1 MKGKAEENRPPGPTK
16 KFLYRGPNRPAQEDE
31 DAHPEFPPRKRSIP
45 TGFDFDLDEVW
56 SIKKNIP
63 IPPRTPRGLG
73 SQVGTKIT
81 TTGFYSRHT
90 NVKKDAKPDP
100 LGMGN
105 SDRSRTGQ
113 LKAQDASPTWKSR
126 SPGFGGQPSPRSS
139 ADDDFDFEDDIFGP
153 PTGSKATNHMDR
165 KNAGWRGTYGL

>member
-1 MKGKAEENRPPGPTK
+1 MEQKTAQRKGPTK
-16 KFLYRGPNRPAQEDE
+16 KFLYRGPNRPAEEDE
-31 DAHPEFPPRKRSIP
+31 DSHPDFPPRKRSIP

-63 IPPRTPRGLG
+63 IPPRTPRGLTG
-73 SQVGTKIT
+73 QVGTKIT

-100 LGMGN
+100 LSMGN
-105 SDRSRTGQ
+105 SDRTSL
-113 LKAQDASPTWKSR
+113 LKAQDATPTWKSR
-126 SPGFGGQPSPRSS
+126 SPGFGGQPSPRAS

-153 PTGSKATNHMDR
+153 PKANNRMDR
-165 KNAGWRGTYGL
+165 KNAGYRGTYGL